1 MTALQESFEK
11 CEWWLSELR
20 SLGIEVNKRNEFND
34 VKEISS
40 LTDNLKRCYY
50 SNYRNLTD
58 LTF

>member
-34 VKEISS
+34 LKEISS